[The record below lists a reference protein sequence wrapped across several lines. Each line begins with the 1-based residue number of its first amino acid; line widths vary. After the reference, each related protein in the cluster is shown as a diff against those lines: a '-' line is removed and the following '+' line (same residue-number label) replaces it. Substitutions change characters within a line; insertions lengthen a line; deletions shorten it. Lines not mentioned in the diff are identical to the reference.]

1 MFPKTTKFSQ
11 STPRKIY
18 IEDLLLKR
26 STVTVW
32 EANFPNQ
39 AAYSNSGYPSPL
51 PLKSVSQAQNQTENY
66 SAESPLFVVSIV
78 AITQIKTLNNR
89 LTKIYKK
96 NHQLIKKRK
105 KEKHYWRSDAVF
117 RFYHNPNP

>member
-11 STPRKIY
+11 STPRKIYIYIY

-89 LTKIYKK
+89 LTKI
-96 NHQLIKKRK
+96 
-105 KEKHYWRSDAVF
+105 
-117 RFYHNPNP
+117 